1 MENYQIQLIPL
12 ALKLLGKIKDQREQK
27 ILTKRIEQL
36 KQEPEKQG
44 KALSG
49 KLRGYRSIRAV
60 GQRYRII
67 YRIDQENIVVIII
80 GVGIRKAHIPQ
91 LRAEK
96 KIVHLYY
103 FFLRRFIVDFNNFIK
118 NPV

>member
-80 GVGIRKAHIPQ
+80 IIGVGIRKDGDKEDIYNYLQ
-91 LRAEK
+91 
-96 KIVHLYY
+96 KIFDPLE
-103 FFLRRFIVDFNNFIK
+103 
-118 NPV
+118 